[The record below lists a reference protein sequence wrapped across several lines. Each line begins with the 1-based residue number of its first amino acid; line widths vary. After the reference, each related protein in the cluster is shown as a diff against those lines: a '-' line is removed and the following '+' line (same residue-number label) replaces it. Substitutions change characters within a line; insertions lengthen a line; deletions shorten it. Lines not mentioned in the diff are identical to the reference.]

1 VVRRA
6 SKELRL
12 RHGFQLR
19 TYPAR
24 QLRRLLASVSLLEV
38 YETYDFRYDIGHPFA
53 RFAELSVFASPS
65 ALRPYRPSSAYVG
78 IPPIAVHYKLEK
90 VCKTEIVRK
99 LKQRFGAKTIRDIR
113 FRVG

>member
-19 TYPAR
+19 TYTAR
-24 QLRRLLASVSLLEV
+24 QFRRLLASISLLAM
-38 YETYDFRYDIGHPFA
+38 YDTYDFRYDIGHLFA
-53 RFAELSVFASPS
+53 LFAELSVFASPC

-78 IPPIAVHYKLEK
+78 IL
-90 VCKTEIVRK
+90 
-99 LKQRFGAKTIRDIR
+99 
-113 FRVG
+113 